1 MTIAVVSDL
10 HSNEMALRAVL
21 HDIKARGIERVACLG
36 DLVGYGPDPL
46 FAVITAMGFEFT
58 IMGNHDEAILY
69 GIPDNFNPI
78 ARRASEWTRKELDP
92 DQHNGLFKRAELKQK
107 REAWAFLSNLPR
119 SFDLG
124 SDIFF
129 HDTPLDPGSSRYV
142 HALEDAQAA
151 FAKYSGARRLFIGH
165 SHLPMIFTPGKSLVP
180 KRGKDYKFDSPALF
194 NVGSVGQ
201 PRDGDPRASYAIV
214 GEGVTFMRVE
224 YDMQETVRRILA
236 NPELDNF
243 LARRLTTGK

>member
-1 MTIAVVSDL
+1 
-10 HSNEMALRAVL
+10 MALCAVL
-21 HDIKARGIERVACLG
+21 DDIKARGIEQVFCLG

-46 FAVITAMGFEFT
+46 FVVTTAMGFDIT
-58 IMGNHDEAILY
+58 IMGNHDMAVLD
-69 GIPDNFNPI
+69 GIPANFNPI

-92 DQHNGLFKRAELKQK
+92 NQHNGLFKRAALKSK
-107 REAWAFLSNLPR
+107 KDAWSWLNALPLQVERGTDLFL
-119 SFDLG
+119 
-124 SDIFF
+124 
-129 HDTPLDPGSSRYV
+129 HDTPIAPGSSHYV
-142 HALEDAQAA
+142 HALADAQAS
-151 FAKYSGARRLFIGH
+151 FRMHPSFMRFFIGH
-165 SHLPMIFTPGKSLVP
+165 SHLPMIFTPEKSLVP
-180 KRGKDYKFDSPALF
+180 KRGKEYKFDCPAIF

-224 YDMQETVRRILA
+224 YDVEETVRRILA